1 MVCDSLGGGG
11 AERQLTLLAT
21 SLRDPWEVSVFA
33 LEGGLFA
40 RELRDAG
47 IPLVIS
53 PRKFRLDISPIVPLW
68 NEMGGLKP
76 DVVHSWGWM
85 SSFAAEICCK
95 RWRLPHVSGVIRRG
109 MIPPRRALHL
119 KIASSLGNLTIANS
133 RAGLAA
139 FGVAPDRGRVLYNG
153 FDPKRLERA
162 GRGTHPS
169 DSFHVVMTAT
179 MDDRKD
185 FPMFVQA
192 ARKIVAG
199 RQSVAIFT
207 ALGNGPDFDVLV
219 SSASDMIE
227 AGRFFFPGRAPEVLD
242 HYDCARVGVLLS
254 TYGEGLSNSIMEYM
268 AAGLPVVCT
277 DQGGNRE
284 LVIDGVTGFLIP
296 PSDAD
301 ALVEKLLWLEAN
313 REKALAMGQAGRK
326 RIETEFSVARMIERA
341 SEIYLEVL
349 KRG

>member
-11 AERQLTLLAT
+11 AERQLALLAT

-33 LEGGLFA
+33 LEGGVFA

-53 PRKFRLDISPIVPLW
+53 PRRVRLDISPIVPLW
-68 NEMGGLKP
+68 KVMADPKP

-85 SSFAAEICCK
+85 SAFAAELCCR
-95 RWRLPHVSGVIRRG
+95 RWGIPHISGVIRRG
-109 MIPPRRALHL
+109 TVPPRRSLHT
-119 KIASSLGNLTIANS
+119 KIASSLGKLTVANS
-133 RAGLAA
+133 QAGLAA
-139 FGVAPDRGRVLYNG
+139 FGIAPERGRVLHNG
-153 FDPKRLERA
+153 FAPERLARASAAGRLEER
-162 GRGTHPS
+162 
-169 DSFHVVMTAT
+169 FHVVMAAT

-185 FPMFVQA
+185 FPMFVRA
-192 ARKIVAG
+192 AKKLVAG
-199 RQSVAIFT
+199 RQSAAIFT
-207 ALGNGPDFDVLV
+207 ALGSGPDFDALV
-219 SSASDMIE
+219 SSASDMIG
-227 AGRFFFPGRAPEVLD
+227 AGRFFFPGRVPEVLD
-242 HYDCARVGVLLS
+242 HYGSAHVGVLLS
-254 TYGEGLSNSIMEYM
+254 THGEGLSNSIMEYM

-277 DQGGNRE
+277 DQGGNKE

-296 PSDAD
+296 PSDVD
-301 ALVEKLLWLEAN
+301 ALVERLTWLEAN

-349 KRG
+349 HRE